1 MKRVFVAALL
11 FAGCKDKSTLEP
23 SSTETQGPVA
33 TAPRASQQP
42 LPQMPPLALADD
54 PKRPAK
60 IALGH
65 VLFFDT
71 RLSGKGDRS
80 CYSCHQ
86 NEDGTGG
93 RDPIAIGSG
102 DVKLT
107 RHAPTLWNV
116 GYWKNAGYWDGR
128 APTLEENT
136 KGAWGGANMGAGA
149 DNLDAKAGELAK
161 IYKKQFDDAFGK
173 TPIKGD
179 HVAQAL
185 SEYMRTLLC
194 NDTAYDKFAAGE
206 KAAMTEQQQKGLDVF
221 AGKGMCITCHSPP
234 YFSTAMAAEG
244 GAYFN
249 VGIGTQVAEDQVDVG
264 RMKVTTQAT
273 DWAAFK
279 PPSLRNITKS
289 APYFHDG
296 SVATLEDAVKIMATG
311 GIKNKNLNPIMVD
324 RGMTDVERADLIAF
338 LGALE
343 CPGRLAPP

>member
-1 MKRVFVAALL
+1 MKSFVIAALL
-11 FAGCKDKSTLEP
+11 VVSCKDKSEP
-23 SSTETQGPVA
+23 RKTETEVPVV
-33 TAPRASQQP
+33 TTPRASQQP

-54 PKRPAK
+54 PKRAAK
-60 IALGH
+60 IALGQ
-65 VLFFDT
+65 VLFFDN

-80 CYSCHQ
+80 CFSCHQ

-102 DVKLT
+102 DVKLM

-128 APTLEENT
+128 APTLEDNT
-136 KGAWGGANMGAGA
+136 KDAWGGANMGAGA
-149 DNLDAKAGELAK
+149 DNLDAKAAELAK
-161 IYKKQFDDAFGK
+161 IYKKQFDDAFDK
-173 TPIKGD
+173 AEINGD

-194 NDTAYDKFAAGE
+194 NDTAYDQFAAGD
-206 KAAMTEQQQKGLDVF
+206 KTAMTAQQQQGLDVF

-234 YFSTAMAAEG
+234 YFSTAMAVEG

-249 VGIGTQVAEDQVDVG
+249 VGIGTQGVAEDQVDVG

-296 SVATLEDAVKIMATG
+296 SVAKLEDAVKIMATG
-311 GIKNKNLNPIMVD
+311 GIKNKNLNPIMLD
-324 RGMTDVERADLIAF
+324 RGLTDVERADLIAF

-343 CPGRLAPP
+343 CPGKLAPP